1 MKVTV
6 IGAGS
11 VGATVAYTLATSG
24 TASDILL
31 IDINKEKAM
40 GEAMDIIQGAPFIA
54 PMTIEAGEYPDAV
67 GSDVVVITS
76 GIPRKAGQ
84 SRLELAQTNVNVMK
98 DIASKITPYAKD
110 AIYIIVS
117 NPVDV
122 MTYVFHK
129 VSGIPE
135 NKIIGSGTILDTSR
149 LRAKLAEIY
158 DVSQTNVHAYVFG
171 EHGDSS
177 FATWS
182 IANVSNVPID
192 QCKEKFK
199 FQDGRP
205 FPELNK
211 PEIEDF
217 VRKSGGIIISRK
229 GATFYAIAITV
240 NYIIQCLSK
249 AVDSTMTVS
258 TMMHG
263 AYGINDVCLS
273 TLAIVGKNGVVGHI
287 ELPLSDEEIE
297 KLHKSADNL
306 KSVIN
311 SLDL

>member
-11 VGATVAYTLATSG
+11 VGATIAYTMATSG

-40 GEAMDIIQGAPFIA
+40 GEALDIVQGAPFLA
-54 PMTIEAGEYPDAV
+54 PMTITAGDYEDAV

-98 DIASKITPYAKD
+98 DIASKITKYAKD

-135 NKIIGSGTILDTSR
+135 NRIIGSGTILDTSR

-158 DVSQTNVHAYVFG
+158 NVSQTNVHAYIFG

-192 QCKEKFK
+192 QCAEKIK
-199 FQDGRP
+199 FYDGR
-205 FPELNK
+205 EYEGLDK
-211 PEIEDF
+211 PAIEEF

-229 GATFYAIAITV
+229 GATFYAIAISV
-240 NYIIQCLSK
+240 NHIVECLSK

-263 AYGINDVCLS
+263 EYGIEDVCLS
-273 TLAIVGKNGVVGHI
+273 TLAIVGKNGVVGHVD
-287 ELPLSDEEIE
+287 LPLSEDEVE
-297 KLHKSADNL
+297 KLHKSAANL
-306 KSVIN
+306 RSVID
-311 SLDL
+311 SLEL

>member
-11 VGATVAYTLATSG
+11 VGATIAYTLATSG

-31 IDINKEKAM
+31 IDINKEKAL
-40 GEAMDIIQGAPFIA
+40 GEALDIVQGAPFLS
-54 PMTIEAGEYPDAV
+54 PMNIEAGDYPDAV

-98 DIASKITPYAKD
+98 DIASKITQYAKD

-129 VSGIPE
+129 VSGVPE
-135 NKIIGSGTILDTSR
+135 NKIIGSGTLLDTSR

-158 DVSQTNVHAYVFG
+158 DVSQTNVHAYIFG

-192 QCKEKFK
+192 MCKDKMHFN
-199 FQDGRP
+199 DGRP

-229 GATFYAIAITV
+229 GATFYAIAISV

-249 AVDSTMTVS
+249 AVDSTMTIS

-263 AYGINDVCLS
+263 EYGINDVCLS

-287 ELPLSDEEIE
+287 DLPLSDEEVE
-297 KLHKSADNL
+297 KLHKSAENL
-306 KSVIN
+306 KNVIN
-311 SLDL
+311 SLEL